1 MANIEFDKIPNS
13 LRKPGVYTEYNA
25 KGAVT
30 TLPNNE
36 QEVLI
41 VAPMVGGTTAFS
53 QPVRVYSDLD
63 AAQAFG
69 SGSWAHLMTRMA
81 IQNNSLIRLSVME
94 LKDSASGVAASGS
107 LTLTGTA
114 TSQGVMTATIAG
126 INYKVTVATGE
137 KSDAVA
143 TRLNAVIN
151 GSEDCPTTATVNEST
166 ITLTAK
172 CKGEIGNEIDF
183 AVTNT
188 TAGLTVTAAAF
199 ANGEENADLTA
210 ALASV
215 AGTHY
220 NVIISPFADD
230 KNAKAL
236 REHLETVS
244 APLEKKPAIGVL
256 AWRGS
261 MATGTTYTE
270 KINSERVTCA
280 WYKGAIE
287 SGALIAAGYGAV
299 IAGEE
304 DPARP
309 LNTLEI
315 KGLTEVDPTQTP
327 LLTEANQALYHGLTP
342 VTVVNHRVRIMR
354 AITTYTKSATNT
366 DDPSYLDLTTI
377 RTLDY
382 VRKAIEQRIELRFPR
397 AKLSARTPDKV
408 RSEIL
413 DVLVRLENEEIIENV
428 AQHKA
433 KLLVQ
438 RSGIDPNRLD
448 CAIPTDVVNG
458 LHIVAN
464 RVDLIL

>member
-1 MANIEFDKIPNS
+1 MTNIEFEKIPNS

-30 TLPNNE
+30 TLPTNE

-41 VAPMVGGTTAFS
+41 VAPMIGGATAFT
-53 QPVRVYSDLD
+53 QPLRVYSDLD
-63 AAQAFG
+63 AATAFG
-69 SGSWAHLMTRMA
+69 AGSWAHLMTRMA
-81 IQNNSLIRLSVME
+81 ITNNSLIRLSVMG
-94 LKDSASGVAASGS
+94 LADSSSGVAASGS
-107 LTLTGTA
+107 LVLTGTA
-114 TSQGVMTATIAG
+114 TTQGVMTVTIAG
-126 INYKVTVATGE
+126 IDYKVAVATGE

-143 TRLNAVIN
+143 ARLNAIIN
-151 GSEDCPTTATVNEST
+151 GATDCPVTSAVNEST

-172 CKGEIGNEIDF
+172 CKGEIGNEINLT
-183 AVTNT
+183 ATNT
-188 TAGLTVTAAAF
+188 AKDMTINATAF
-199 ANGEENADLTA
+199 ANGAENADLAT

-220 NVIISPFADD
+220 HIIISPFADD

-236 REHLETVS
+236 REHLEAVS

-270 KINSERVTCA
+270 KINSERITCG

-287 SGALIAAGYGAV
+287 SHALIAAGFGAV

-342 VTVVNHRVRIMR
+342 ITVVNHRVRIMR

-366 DDPSYLDLTTI
+366 DDPSYLDLPTI

-382 VRKAIEQRIELRFPR
+382 TRKAIEQRIELRFPR

-413 DVLVRLENEEIIENV
+413 DVLLRLEKEEILENV

-433 KLLVQ
+433 KLLVK
-438 RSGIDPNRLD
+438 RNGVDPNRLD
-448 CAIPTDVVNG
+448 CVIPTDVVNG